1 MRHGKLMVCLT
12 GTAAIAALTFATS
25 APATGT
31 SSSDTSAGPIRVQPT
46 AQTVR
51 LVTGDVVRV
60 VMRGGRQTA
69 DVVKAQK
76 TGPGSAFHTFFR
88 DGDLYVVP
96 ASAVPY
102 LGSTLDPAL
111 FDVTR
116 LGQRPTHQLAAT
128 VHLRAGGSADGLPG
142 FTAHSRSGSV
152 VHGVFS
158 SGTAFGAALARQA
171 TRDHASATHTTGLF
185 RGVTRIAPAAGRPA
199 AASSRPS
206 VSSGTLT
213 IDATD
218 YNGNPDNG
226 DTMTIYNVDDINV
239 YNNFVFFENG
249 TAQLTDVPDGHY
261 SGVAFFY
268 DFSTGSIYQVTLA
281 QFTVKG
287 DTTVSVDARDA
298 TSQVSITT
306 PRPAVPN
313 QTSMQVARADANGLI
328 GSYAFLAGDQA
339 FYVKPIVKHP
349 SIGRLYYWVYT
360 RQFSV
365 GAKQPYTYDLKFGTT
380 DRISPDQ
387 SYHPAARSLAAID
400 SAYYADHDGQQSL
413 DGRFGAFPWE
423 QFLIT
428 SDVQFTVPTQRTEYY
443 LASND
448 LEWEAFDYQVYVPN
462 PFTLLGEIDSSWRSF
477 ESGWSPYEPW
487 GDDPSHPR
495 MFQHNIFINQTVCPA
510 CLSGTTLDVLAFP
523 FGDNSWQHRSYPDQ
537 PTAGLDESASWSVLA
552 DGSVVQQ
559 GTGVLLASANV
570 GSASTYGIDY
580 DTTRSSSDF
589 TMSTRTSTSW
599 TVPEDAPRAAL
610 PHGWTCS
617 VSGGTSCTVLPV
629 MTVNYSLP
637 VDLLGQ
643 IHSGKATGSL
653 RIGHLAH
660 SHAPVA
666 SLRVRVSYDGGST
679 YQKVKVTPAGSRFT
693 LQFTVPPPGQTDGF
707 GSLSIDVLDAN
718 GSTLNES
725 IKHAFAVVS

>member
-1 MRHGKLMVCLT
+1 M
-12 GTAAIAALTFATS
+12 
-25 APATGT
+25 
-31 SSSDTSAGPIRVQPT
+31 SAGSTRAQPA
-46 AQTVR
+46 AQTLR

-102 LGSTLDPAL
+102 LGSTLDPGL

-116 LGQRPTHQLAAT
+116 LGQRPIHELQVT
-128 VHLRAGGSADGLPG
+128 VHLRVGGTADALPG

-158 SGTAFGAALARQA
+158 SGTAFGTALARQA
-171 TRDHASATHTTGLF
+171 MQDHASATHATGLF
-185 RGVTRIAPAAGRPA
+185 RGIARITPTNDPPAELSGP
-199 AASSRPS
+199 PS

-213 IDATD
+213 INATD

-226 DTMTIYNVDDINV
+226 DAMTIYNVDDLNV
-239 YNNFVFFENG
+239 YNNFVFFQNG

-281 QFTVKG
+281 QFVVKG

-298 TSQVSITT
+298 TSQVSIAT

-313 QTSMQVARADANGLI
+313 QTSMQVARADVNGVI
-328 GSYAFLAGDQA
+328 GSYAFLAGDQT
-339 FYVKPIVKHP
+339 FYIKPIVKHP
-349 SIGRLYYWVYT
+349 SIGRLYYWIYS

-365 GAKQPYTYDLKFGTT
+365 GAKQPYTYDLKYGTT

-387 SYHPAARSLAAID
+387 TYHPSARSLAAID
-400 SAYYADHDGQQSL
+400 SAYYADHSGQQSL

-428 SDVQFTVPTQRTEYY
+428 SDVQFSVPTQRTEYY

-448 LEWEAFDYQVYVPN
+448 LEWEAFDYQVYVPD

-495 MFQHNIFINQTVCPA
+495 MFQHNIFVNQTVCPA
-510 CLSGTTLDVLAFP
+510 CLSGTTLDALVFP
-523 FGDNSWQHRSYPDQ
+523 FGDNSWQHRANPDQ
-537 PTAGLDESASWSVLA
+537 PTAGLDESANWAITA
-552 DGSVVQQ
+552 DGAVVQQ

-570 GSASTYGIDY
+570 DSASTFGISY
-580 DTTRSSSDF
+580 TTKRSSSDF
-589 TMSTRTSTSW
+589 TLSTETYTDW

-617 VSGGTSCTVLPV
+617 ISGGTSCTVLPV

-660 SHAPVA
+660 STAQVS

-679 YQKVKVTPAGSRFT
+679 YQKVKATPTGPRFT
-693 LQFTVPPPGQTDGF
+693 LELTVPPPGQTDGF
-707 GSLSIDVLDAN
+707 GSLSIEAVDAD
-718 GSTLNES
+718 GSTLDET
-725 IKHAFAVVS
+725 ITHAFAVVS